1 MANLSEMRH
10 APMLAGGVI
19 RTASSRKASGWTS
32 TALSE
37 SSDQYQFLEVLP
49 SPRELAHS
57 PSIPGDVLIVHADR
71 GVRRTVSGEIPY
83 RHWKEAPSGQ
93 AIADSYLGKIEGNV
107 KEEVRGRGHFIRTK
121 VPFERPPPTLS
132 FFASSGLRVGSTPD
146 RLRRGV
152 VQTKQVKGWRR
163 VLVVQRSISQEESD
177 SSTGVWQ
184 ESTAGPGAACRWG
197 TLPSR
202 LRLPGPAEDLPPAPA
217 ASPFSRLTGSDAAG
231 VRASDPGP
239 LAWDGA
245 RVDGG
250 RGASEWLAD

>member
-1 MANLSEMRH
+1 
-10 APMLAGGVI
+10 MLAGGVI

-132 FFASSGLRVGSTPD
+132 FFASSYDPPRNCLDWILHFRQACIK
-146 RLRRGV
+146 RRA
-152 VQTKQVKGWRR
+152 
-163 VLVVQRSISQEESD
+163 SD
-177 SSTGVWQ
+177 
-184 ESTAGPGAACRWG
+184 C
-197 TLPSR
+197 SR
-202 LRLPGPAEDLPPAPA
+202 LPCV
-217 ASPFSRLTGSDAAG
+217 AAG
-231 VRASDPGP
+231 VSGWAALLTDCAAVWCKRSRSLPIAGTPKGYPHQPTSCTLCDSVRVPANKTRTRNACAVYCVS
-239 LAWDGA
+239 LAAISWCG
-245 RVDGG
+245 
-250 RGASEWLAD
+250 